1 MLLRKL
7 YQADVIA
14 FLQKSEVLAEGR
26 RLIKGGLFCVP
37 HKPESDRLINDR
49 RPLNLRERRLN
60 WCQLPAG
67 PMLTQLILNKDES
80 IRASGDDLQNYFYL
94 IKHLES
100 WHHRNAFG
108 QAFKGALLP
117 ELGLEPSQW
126 YVPAFKVVCMGD
138 TNGVD
143 LAQATH
149 ESLLRNAGCLDAH
162 QTLIYGRI
170 FPSSSTLEGLY
181 IDDHLAFQ
189 TSKKKPLRDR
199 GVLGDEVLMQRS
211 KDAFEKWG
219 LPVSKKKAFD
229 KHDSFK
235 AWGTCVDSASG
246 KVSAPGEK
254 LTQLKPSQLYC

>member
-1 MLLRKL
+1 M
-7 YQADVIA
+7 
-14 FLQKSEVLAEGR
+14 
-26 RLIKGGLFCVP
+26 
-37 HKPESDRLINDR
+37 INDR

-67 PMLTQLILNKDES
+67 PMLTQLILNKGES

>member
-1 MLLRKL
+1 
-7 YQADVIA
+7 
-14 FLQKSEVLAEGR
+14 
-26 RLIKGGLFCVP
+26 
-37 HKPESDRLINDR
+37 
-49 RPLNLRERRLN
+49 
-60 WCQLPAG
+60 
-67 PMLTQLILNKDES
+67 
-80 IRASGDDLQNYFYL
+80 
-94 IKHLES
+94 
-100 WHHRNAFG
+100 
-108 QAFKGALLP
+108 
-117 ELGLEPSQW
+117 
-126 YVPAFKVVCMGD
+126 MGD

-199 GVLGDEVLMQRS
+199 GVLGDELLMQRS
-211 KDAFEKWG
+211 RDAYEKWG

-254 LTQLKPSQLYC
+254 LRQIETLTALLLKQGKATKKATQKLIGLFVHPFMHRCECMCIFHHIFAFVDKMPEATLTRLPQHVRDELLTASLLLPLASFQTYDGRSQSRCRQPMQVPRGVGGLLACLQKAL